1 MRMMKISKSM
11 IRKMILMMEVLVMKK
26 RVKISDL
33 VNYLDNFFIKIYY
46 E

>member
-1 MRMMKISKSM
+1 MMKISKSM